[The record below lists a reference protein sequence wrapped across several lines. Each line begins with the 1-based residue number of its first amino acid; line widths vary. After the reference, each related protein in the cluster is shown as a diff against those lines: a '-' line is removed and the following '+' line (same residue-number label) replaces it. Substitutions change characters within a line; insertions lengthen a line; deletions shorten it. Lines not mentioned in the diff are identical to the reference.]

1 MLIRQETKE
10 DYAQVYDLIKTAF
23 STIEHCDGNEQN
35 LVTALRNSEAF
46 VPGLSLVA
54 EIDGRIAGHIMFTEG
69 KVGQDTVLVLA
80 PLSVLPEYQQQ
91 GIGTALIAEGHKA
104 AQALGYQHSL
114 VLGSE
119 QYYPRSGYI
128 PARQLGIE
136 VPVGMPD
143 ENFMAIKLQENAK
156 PIKGAVTYAKEFGI

>member
-10 DYAQVYDLIKTAF
+10 DYAQICDLVKTAF
-23 STIEHCDGNEQN
+23 STIEHSDGNEQN

-104 AQALGYQHSL
+104 AQALGYQYSL

-128 PARQLGIE
+128 PARRLGIE